1 MERNQ
6 ESESRRPIGST
17 KITKQS
23 QNLIL
28 HALHNEKLVFLFQKV
43 CLLHTIFRR
52 VGIPHTTFQRD
63 IQCGTIWSTDGI
75 LEVLEGINTLS

>member
-6 ESESRRPIGST
+6 EIEIT

-28 HALHNEKLVFLFQKV
+28 HALHNEKLVFLSQKV
-43 CLLHTIFRR
+43 GLLHTIYRR
-52 VGIPHTTFQRD
+52 GGILQRGRN
-63 IQCGTIWSTDGI
+63 IQCGTIRSTDGI